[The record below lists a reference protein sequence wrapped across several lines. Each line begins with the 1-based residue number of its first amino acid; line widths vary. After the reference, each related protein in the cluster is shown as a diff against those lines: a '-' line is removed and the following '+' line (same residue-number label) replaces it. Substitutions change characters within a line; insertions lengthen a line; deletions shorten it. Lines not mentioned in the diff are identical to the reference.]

1 MMTQPVSLSRRL
13 AALFY
18 ESLLIGSATMLSGFV
33 AGIINTQ
40 IVLHLPQAKMLAM
53 PLTSIILLYT
63 WWLYFKLNW
72 HREGQTLPMRV
83 WKIGLCDRSGNR
95 PTLRQLLLR
104 FLWATIFIVF
114 VPLIAYAGLS
124 NLGFHGKTAMIA
136 ALFWWILPWGFA
148 LFHTRKQFLYDYL
161 AGTELVDLRQK

>member
-40 IVLHLPQAKMLAM
+40 IILHLPQAKMLAM

-72 HREGQTLPMRV
+72 HRERQTLPMRV

-95 PTLRQLLLR
+95 P
-104 FLWATIFIVF
+104 
-114 VPLIAYAGLS
+114 LIAYAGLS
-124 NLGFHGKTAMIA
+124 SLGFHGKTAMTA

-148 LFHTRKQFLYDYL
+148 LFHARKQFLYDYL